1 MEIGIIDD
9 VDLSDPELVGPPELD
24 VWVRFAGA
32 PDDPA
37 TDQALVAYS
46 TDGFL
51 IGTAMRP
58 HTGVGQAQAHQTL
71 STGVLSHTMTFHE
84 PCPAPSGTCSHT
96 GAPTP
101 GTVAATGGATSS
113 GPTAARGVLR
123 PGRHDPRRSGG
134 RAL

>member
-1 MEIGIIDD
+1 MGD

-24 VWVRFAGA
+24 AWVRFVDA

-58 HTGVGQAQAHQTL
+58 
-71 STGVLSHTMTFHE
+71 M
-84 PCPAPSGTCSHT
+84 PAS
-96 GAPTP
+96 
-101 GTVAATGGATSS
+101 
-113 GPTAARGVLR
+113 AR
-123 PGRHDPRRSGG
+123 PRRTG
-134 RAL
+134 RSRPAC